1 MYHIMPGDDIENLSS
16 SDDDNHPLTLFLSM
30 LDAPDSKRQYPKRL
44 QNFFNFLNLEG
55 DIRQQSLSF
64 VNHYKHQDPDGAKLE
79 GRLLA
84 FAKYQKER
92 VDKKEISPATVPNYF
107 KAVKLFCQANRLSKN
122 IEWKNIS
129 KTMPRGLNAAD
140 DRAPTLEEIQ
150 KILEFPDRRI
160 KPIVLP

>member
-1 MYHIMPGDDIENLSS
+1 NNGEKI
-16 SDDDNHPLTLFLSM
+16 
-30 LDAPDSKRQYPKRL
+30 
-44 QNFFNFLNLEG
+44 
-55 DIRQQSLSF
+55 
-64 VNHYKHQDPDGAKLE
+64 E

-84 FAKYQKER
+84 FANYQKER
-92 VDKKEISPATVPNYF
+92 VNKKEISPSTVPNYF

-150 KILEFPDRRI
+150 KLLKFANRRI
-160 KPIVLP
+160 KPLVFNLASSGMSRCL